1 MVELLQL
8 VHQPPIAPAITIT
21 TTITVITA
29 ISTISSRTLVAGG
42 AGGVWQSELSVDA
55 GDESVGSDKLS
66 EPRHQATALAHR
78 RVT

>member
-8 VHQPPIAPAITIT
+8 VHQPPVAPAITI
-21 TTITVITA
+21 ITVITA

-55 GDESVGSDKLS
+55 GDESVGSDELS

>member
-8 VHQPPIAPAITIT
+8 VHQPPVAPA
-21 TTITVITA
+21 ITVITA
-29 ISTISSRTLVAGG
+29 ISSISTISSRTPVAGG

-55 GDESVGSDKLS
+55 GDESVGSDELS